1 MRFNVAQIL
10 KATAGASR
18 RYELDEDISGIDDD
32 LQILSSLSGRVVFTH
47 TLDGILVTGRL
58 STVLQVACPR
68 CLEPYPLDVEID
80 LEEEFVPSVDIWVGA
95 SLPISEQ
102 VDPGLVIG
110 EHHVLDLSEVV
121 RQYLVIAQ
129 TTSPPCRS
137 DCAGLCSQ
145 CGQNLNL
152 GQCECS
158 EVTLDP
164 RLAVLKELL

>member
-10 KATAGASR
+10 KATVGASR
-18 RYELDEDISGIDDD
+18 RNELDEDISKIDDD
-32 LQILSSLSGRVVFTH
+32 LQILSSLVGYVLFTH
-47 TLDGILVTGRL
+47 TVDGVLVTGSL

-68 CLEPYPLDVEID
+68 CLELYPLDVEIE
-80 LEEEFVPSVDIWVGA
+80 LEEEFVPSVDIRVGA
-95 SLPISEQ
+95 SLPISGQ
-102 VDPGLVIG
+102 VDPALVID

-129 TTSPPCRS
+129 TTCGPCRP
-137 DCAGLCSQ
+137 DCAGLCSL

-152 GQCECS
+152 GQCNCS
-158 EVTLDP
+158 EVALDP

>member
-58 STVLQVACPR
+58 STVLQVACPPR

-152 GQCECS
+152 S
-158 EVTLDP
+158 
-164 RLAVLKELL
+164 VLSVARI

>member
-10 KATAGASR
+10 KATVGASR
-18 RYELDEDISGIDDD
+18 RYELDEDISRIDDD
-32 LQILSSLSGRVVFTH
+32 LQILSSLVGRVLFTH
-47 TLDGILVTGRL
+47 TIDGILVTGSL
-58 STVLQVACPR
+58 STVLQVVCPR

-80 LEEEFVPSVDIWVGA
+80 LEEEFIPSVDIRVGA

-102 VDPGLVIG
+102 VDPALIID

-121 RQYLVIAQ
+121 RQYLIIAQ
-129 TTSPPCRS
+129 TTCPPCRP
-137 DCAGLCSQ
+137 DCAGLCSL

-152 GQCECS
+152 GQCNCS

>member
-18 RYELDEDISGIDDD
+18 RYELDEDISRIDED
-32 LQILSSLSGRVVFTH
+32 LQILSSLVGRVVFTH
-47 TLDGILVTGRL
+47 TLDGVLVTGRL
-58 STVLQVACPR
+58 CTALQAACPR
-68 CLEPYPLDVEID
+68 CVESYPLDVEID

-95 SLPISEQ
+95 SLPISER
-102 VDPGLVIG
+102 VDPGLVIDD
-110 EHHVLDLSEVV
+110 HHVLDLSEVV

-129 TTSPPCRS
+129 TTCPSCRP

-152 GQCECS
+152 GQCSCS